1 VGVPT
6 PRPGGKLVRFLN
18 WLGAKRVDYPKGRS
32 HALDLPVEW
41 AHLGR
46 NHGKR
51 TAEAWTK

>member
-1 VGVPT
+1 MGVPT

>member
-1 VGVPT
+1 M
-6 PRPGGKLVRFLN
+6 RFLN

-51 TAEAWTK
+51 KRTAEAWTK